1 MYQSVVRPTLSFLSR
16 FLRDHQPQ
24 LLAPQS
30 SPLHPDYSSSFK
42 LLGMNVISPGLGR
55 WEQQTLSIRNDSIEY
70 IERDA
75 AERNSNNPLSQ
86 YAGSYVLPGLV
97 DLHTHLLPDNALKL
111 TGYFCLL
118 YLAHGVTSLRDT
130 GDGDGTA
137 VPAALK
143 GTRQNLFPGPRI
155 FACGPYIGGEPPR
168 WVNTLLLHGP
178 EEADAAV
185 ARIKEQGF
193 TCIKAYDGLTLEE
206 IQALKVAAKRYDLP
220 MIGHVPTEL
229 SYEEALIPN
238 VQHFFGVPE
247 PRSLRGEQIRNRLAD
262 WQDVDEDR
270 LNLIVETTLK
280 HRIINTPTLIVTQQ
294 VLRYADYQSALADP
308 IVQLLPRLYRDVV
321 WHPTQGNPS
330 YRNLSSDYLAHL
342 QHAFDKKKE
351 LLRRLYEAG
360 ADVLI
365 GTDVQQ
371 PFVVPGASV
380 QQEMKIFVEAGIP
393 LSDVWEIATRKA
405 GQELRVPLLGTIQS
419 GAPADLLIFREDPTQ
434 SFATLDTLEAVI
446 SQGRLYTCE
455 AIDRARKV
463 YQRRFQNIVFDQVS
477 VRAAR
482 RTMQKMF
489 V

>member
-1 MYQSVVRPTLSFLSR
+1 
-16 FLRDHQPQ
+16 
-24 LLAPQS
+24 
-30 SPLHPDYSSSFK
+30 
-42 LLGMNVISPGLGR
+42 MNVISPGLGR
-55 WEQQTLSIRNDSIEY
+55 WEQQTISIRNDSIEY
-70 IERDA
+70 VERDTD
-75 AERNSNNPLSQ
+75 ERNSTNSLSR
-86 YAGSYVLPGLV
+86 YADGYVLPGLV
-97 DLHTHLLPDNALKL
+97 DLHTHLPPDNALKL

-137 VPAALK
+137 VSAALR
-143 GTRQNLFPGPRI
+143 GTQQNLFPGPRI

-168 WVNTLLLHGP
+168 WANTLLLHGP

-206 IQALKVAAKRYDLP
+206 IQALKVAAKKYDLP

-262 WQDVDEDR
+262 WQDVDENR

-280 HRIINTPTLIVTQQ
+280 HGIINTPTLIVTQQ
-294 VLRYADYQSALADP
+294 VLHYADYQAALADP
-308 IVQLLPRLYRDVV
+308 TVQLLPRLYRGVV

-342 QHAFDKKKE
+342 QRAFDKKKE

-360 ADVLI
+360 ANVLI

-393 LSDVWEIATRKA
+393 LRDVWEIVTRKA
-405 GQELRVPLLGTIQS
+405 GQELRVPLLGTIQP
-419 GAPADLLIFREDPTQ
+419 GAPTDLLIFREDPTQ
-434 SFATLDTLEAVI
+434 NFAALDTLEAVI
-446 SQGRLYTCE
+446 SQGHLYT
-455 AIDRARKV
+455 RAALNHAQAV
-463 YQRRFQNIVFDQVS
+463 YQHHFQNILFDQLS
-477 VRAAR
+477 IRATR
-482 RTMQKMF
+482 RAMQKMF
-489 V
+489 A

>member
-1 MYQSVVRPTLSFLSR
+1 MYQSFMRPTLSFLSG
-16 FLRDHQPQ
+16 FLRDHRPQ
-24 LLAPQS
+24 LLALQS
-30 SPLHPDYSSSFK
+30 SPLRPDYFSSFK

-55 WEQQTLSIRNDSIEY
+55 WEQQTISIRDDSIEY
-70 IERDA
+70 IEREA
-75 AERNSNNPLSQ
+75 ADLSSNNPLSQ
-86 YAGSYVLPGLV
+86 YEGGYVLPGLV
-97 DLHTHLLPDNALKL
+97 DLHTHLPPDNALKL

-137 VPAALK
+137 VAAAWK
-143 GTRQNLFPGPRI
+143 GTRQNLFSGPRI

-168 WVNTLLLHGP
+168 WANTLLLHGP

-206 IQALKVAAKRYDLP
+206 IQALKVAAQKYDLP

-247 PRSLRGEQIRNRLAD
+247 PRSLKGDQIRNRLAD
-262 WQDVDEDR
+262 WQDVGEDR

-280 HRIINTPTLIVTQQ
+280 HGIINTPTLIVTQQ
-294 VLRYADYQSALADP
+294 VLRYSDYQAALTDP

-330 YRNLSSDYLAHL
+330 YRNLSSAYLAHL
-342 QHAFDKKKE
+342 QSAFSKKKE
-351 LLRRLYEAG
+351 LLRRLYAAG
-360 ADVLI
+360 AEVLI

-393 LSDVWEIATRKA
+393 LGEVWEIATRKA
-405 GQELRVPLLGTIQS
+405 GQELRIPLLGTIQP

-434 SFATLDTLEAVI
+434 NLAALDTLEAVI
-446 SQGRLYTCE
+446 SQGHLYT
-455 AIDRARKV
+455 RAALDHAREV
-463 YQRRFQNIVFDQVS
+463 YQHRFQNILFDQIS
-477 VRAAR
+477 IRAAR

-489 V
+489 A